1 MDFLG
6 MDFFADVF
14 WGMDFL
20 FFGGAAHL
28 KVRVSDV
35 EIGFLNSLVVPLI
48 VLMLFKAQGN

>member
-1 MDFLG
+1 

-20 FFGGAAHL
+20 FFWGAAHL